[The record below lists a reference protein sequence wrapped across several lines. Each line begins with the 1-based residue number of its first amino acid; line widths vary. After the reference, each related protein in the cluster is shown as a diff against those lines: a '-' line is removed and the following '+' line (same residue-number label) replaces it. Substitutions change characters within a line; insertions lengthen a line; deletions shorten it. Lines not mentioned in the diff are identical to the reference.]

1 MTAVTPARIAAQLR
15 LALLGDCGCEAT
27 LGALARAARAQGLTR
42 AEIETARGGRSF
54 EARTDAAIGYACALK
69 SGAAEPLAEARA
81 RALRL
86 GLSESEL
93 AAVADLTQR
102 ILAGA
107 GA

>member
-1 MTAVTPARIAAQLR
+1 MTAVTAARIAAQLR
-15 LALLGDCGCEAT
+15 LALLGDCGCEDT
-27 LGALARAARAQGLTR
+27 LSALDRAARAQGLTR

-69 SGAAEPLAEARA
+69 SGAATPLADARA

-86 GLSESEL
+86 GLTESEL
-93 AAVADLTQR
+93 AAIADLAQT

-107 GA
+107 DA